1 MRRGLMIVAFLLP
14 IVLWVWGLVWS
25 GKLWPLSMPQS
36 SMSYYYYYGD
46 GAARDVFVG
55 ALWAI
60 GVFLI
65 LYKPPHRIEN
75 FLLNVAG
82 FAACAIALFPM
93 NQDGDCKDS
102 PLSLHSTVHGISAVV
117 FFSAITLVCIF
128 FPAKHR
134 GRTWACAG
142 FMVAA
147 IVIAVLYKFVLGTA
161 QKAFLCSWSTIFWI
175 ELVAVLAFAK
185 YWHLKSL
192 DMDDSLKQLIAD
204 AAAKVT
210 NAAAKVAD
218 ATTKVAAA
226 TARATKHL
234 AGFGRR
240 DATQAPGLGQTHH
253 VTTPTVRE
261 SHRD

>member
-1 MRRGLMIVAFLLP
+1 
-14 IVLWVWGLVWS
+14 
-25 GKLWPLSMPQS
+25 
-36 SMSYYYYYGD
+36 
-46 GAARDVFVG
+46 
-55 ALWAI
+55 
-60 GVFLI
+60 
-65 LYKPPHRIEN
+65 
-75 FLLNVAG
+75 
-82 FAACAIALFPM
+82 M

-102 PLSLHSTVHGISAVV
+102 PLSIHSTVHGISAVV

-134 GRTWACAG
+134 GKTWACAG

-147 IVIAVLYKFVLGTA
+147 IVIAVLYKFLLGTE

-204 AAAKVT
+204 AAAEVT
-210 NAAAKVAD
+210 HAAAKVAD
-218 ATTKVAAA
+218 A

-240 DATQAPGLGQTHH
+240 AATQAPGSGQTHH
-253 VTTPTVRE
+253 VTTPTVRD
-261 SHRD
+261 SRRD